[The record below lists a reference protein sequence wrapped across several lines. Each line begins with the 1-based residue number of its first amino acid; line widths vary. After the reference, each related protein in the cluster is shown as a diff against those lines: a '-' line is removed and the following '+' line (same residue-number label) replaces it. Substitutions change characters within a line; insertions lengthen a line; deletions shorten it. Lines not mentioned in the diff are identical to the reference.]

1 MTATLDRI
9 DFEILAAL
17 QEDGRLSNKELAAH
31 VDLAPSTCLERVR
44 KLHEQGVLV
53 GYHAQVNPRAMGI
66 RLQAMI
72 AVRLQKHSRDLV
84 EEFRSYVL
92 SLPEVLSTFHVTGE
106 HDFLIHVAVS
116 DAEHLRDLA
125 LDRFTTRPEVDQLE
139 TALIFEHART
149 WQLPNLVDQG
159 DE

>member
-1 MTATLDRI
+1 MATNLDRI

-17 QEDGRLSNKELAAH
+17 QEEGRLSNKELAAR

-44 KLHEQGVLV
+44 KLHDEGVLE
-53 GYHAQVNPRAMGI
+53 GYHAQVNPKALGI

-84 EEFRSYVL
+84 GEFRSYVL

-106 HDFLIHVAVS
+106 HDFLIHVAVR

-139 TALIFEHART
+139 TSLIFEHART
-149 WQLPNLVDQG
+149 WQLPNLVERD